1 MALSDK
7 DIIITPNRGQSAEPK
22 IEFKAADAS
31 TGPFTISVQSLPSN
45 NGTLSFEGSSGQLF
59 SITNSFSGSIFSV
72 NDVSGIPS
80 IEVLD
85 TGTVRLAQFGGNV
98 GIGTASP
105 IAKLHVEG
113 NLALATITAEPSSP
127 PTGDLI
133 VYTKAIAGRQM
144 LKIKGPSGLDT
155 PLQPILAQNKVCL
168 WNANFGATTVPGVF
182 GFPALTTVGTATAR
196 TSATTNIL
204 TRLKRIGYVS
214 ASGTTGQ
221 LTSLRL
227 TTGQAPFTMGGDANS
242 FGGFYTIIR
251 FGISDAALVTVAR
264 MFVGMSSSVAAATN
278 VDPATLTN
286 VIGVG
291 HNASDTNLYI
301 YYGGSAAQTRINLGA
316 DFPVSITTAYELAIF
331 APPNSATT
339 AYYRV
344 TNLGTGIEAS
354 GTLTAATPGTQLPAN
369 TTLLGLQIWRTNNTS
384 TSAVG
389 IDLSSIYIETDY

>member
-1 MALSDK
+1 MAYNVPLSS
-7 DIIITPNRGQSAEPK
+7 I
-22 IEFKAADAS
+22 DAS
-31 TGPFTISVQSLPSN
+31 DGNVTYATGSVLRV
-45 NGTLSFEGSSGQLF
+45 GT
-59 SITNSFSGSIFSV
+59 
-72 NDVSGIPS
+72 
-80 IEVLD
+80 
-85 TGTVRLAQFGGNV
+85 GGNV
-98 GIGTASP
+98 SAAGSVVIDSSGKMGIGTTVIEPGHTLDVKGNVHVTGNIFVGNPTSGSFMEFETASSTLF
-105 IAKLHVEG
+105 IQGG
-113 NLALATITAEPSSP
+113 NAEIQMSSIGAEPPSP
-127 PTGDLI
+127 STGNIL

-144 LKIKGPSGLDT
+144 LKIKGSSGLDT

-168 WNANFGATTVPGVF
+168 WNAPFGTTTVPGIW

-196 TSATTNIL
+196 FSATTSIL
-204 TRLKRIGYVS
+204 TRLKRIGYAS

-221 LTSLRL
+221 MTSLRL
-227 TTGQAPFTMGGDANS
+227 TTNQAPFTMGGDANN

-251 FGISDAALVTVAR
+251 FGISDVAVVAVAR

-291 HNASDTNLYI
+291 HNANDTNLYI

-316 DFPVSITTAYELAIF
+316 DFPVNNTTAYELAIF

-344 TNLGTGIEAS
+344 TNLGTGIESS

-369 TTLLGLQIWRTNNTS
+369 TTLLGLQIWRTNNSS
-384 TSAVG
+384 TSAVA